1 MPSPMSPVR
10 YDAPARFLC
19 PADATPE
26 AFLSELTERIAERLR
41 EAFGDRPADVS
52 EDDAAHQ
59 VVVSVRDPIPDGGRE
74 TGTYML
80 STTVRLYGL
89 RWEGR
94 AAGRRLRGQVGL
106 LGEVWRLDAESDFAW
121 YVRDGGRLGL
131 LMDEVRT
138 IVKEVIDA
146 VDA

>member
-1 MPSPMSPVR
+1 MPRPMNPVR
-10 YDAPARFLC
+10 YDAPAQFLC
-19 PADATPE
+19 PAGVPPATC
-26 AFLSELTERIAERLR
+26 LSELTERIAGRLR

-52 EDDAAHQ
+52 EDCAAHQ

-80 STTVRLYGL
+80 SATVRLYGL

-94 AAGRRLRGQVGL
+94 GADRRLRGQAAL
-106 LGEVWRLDAESDFAW
+106 LGEVWRQAEEDDFAW

-131 LMDEVRT
+131 LVDEVRT
-138 IVKEVIDA
+138 IVKEVTDA
-146 VDA
+146 LEA